1 MKATLLLRFRVDGT
15 PQPRGSKKAI
25 TVPGQRRGLLI
36 DDNRKSK
43 PWMNLVTFYAR
54 QAMASAGFLQPFDE
68 ALSLRVIIFRERPKG
83 HFGKRGL
90 LPSAPRFPATKPDC
104 SKYMRAVEDAM
115 TGVVYVDD
123 ARLVDSWP
131 SKRFGKPGV
140 LIELYRLPE
149 TMADLEET

>member
-15 PQPRGSKKAI
+15 PQPRGSKRAI
-25 TVPGQRRGLLI
+25 TVPGKRGLLI
-36 DDNRKSK
+36 DDNAKSK
-43 PWMNLVTFYAR
+43 PWMNLVTYHAR
-54 QAMASAGFLQPFDE
+54 LAMVSAGFSQPFDE
-68 ALSLRVIIFRERPKG
+68 ALALRVIIFRARPKG
-83 HFGKRGL
+83 HFNKTGL
-90 LPSAPRFPATKPDC
+90 KSNAPRFPTTKPDC

-131 SKRFGKPGV
+131 SKRFGRPGV

-149 TMADLEET
+149 TATDFTSD